1 MGPNPMDPADAQ
13 TQGLETPEKVVPDIA
28 YVTVTEEATSDVFVT
43 PSPTNL
49 HHNQLDPDLLPVAPA
64 LILNALALTPL
75 ERSRSTSRIS
85 GRTPV
90 IQKKS
95 SWIQNENVLPLDG
108 FISIDPTFYSYST
121 SVKFPKPVWPKSS
134 PTIPTSFYKDHR
146 SKKKVG
152 FGTLSLL
159 FEFQIASSRV

>member
-1 MGPNPMDPADAQ
+1 MDPDAAQ
-13 TQGLETPEKVVPDIA
+13 TQDLEKSEKVVPDIA
-28 YVTVTEEATSDVFVT
+28 YVTVTDAATSDVYVT

-64 LILNALALTPL
+64 LILNALALTPV

-85 GRTPV
+85 GRTPL

-95 SWIQNENVLPLDG
+95 SWIQNENVLPLDS
-108 FISIDPTFYSYST
+108 FISLDPSFYSFPT
-121 SVKFPKPVWPKSS
+121 SMKFPKPVWPKSS

-152 FGTLSLL
+152 FFDSK
-159 FEFQIASSRV
+159 SSRFDNIRVV